1 MVADFREVT
10 QSKNIRDKVSS
21 QVNAKWKNATTRVT
35 WRLIRSASAVRRDDL
50 EEHLP
55 QVREEDN
62 TERNLS
68 SLTRSGIVHVSDT
81 GIPLN
86 STPTGKYSESSYQ
99 KSQRSMK
106 ASQDVKLSNTPPK
119 TVKFD
124 DGIENLTETKKKVE
138 ALLHKPRANG
148 ALKTRNS

>member
-1 MVADFREVT
+1 VLPPYDET
-10 QSKNIRDKVSS
+10 ISKNICPKYV
-21 QVNAKWKNATTRVT
+21 KK
-35 WRLIRSASAVRRDDL
+35 I
-50 EEHLP
+50 
-55 QVREEDN
+55 N

-138 ALLHKPRANG
+138 ALLHKPKSQWSPEDKKLLSIMRS
-148 ALKTRNS
+148 LK